1 MKIKFIEDFHGE
13 RKNAIGSSDVPTIA
27 GLNVKYGQTP
37 LKLYEEKKGI
47 SEPFQGNESTYW
59 GHRHELN
66 ILHRYI
72 KNLCNEEI
80 ANKWLVKR
88 LTGKNKFKADGYEF
102 YSNTKA
108 EYEGFFGIKNIAHAD
123 LFIKLPNKKYHIQEA
138 KSLRLYSSKRD
149 ENNEYGYSS
158 SDTSLNGLP
167 LSVYMQTQF
176 QLHVYCK
183 CYEIQK
189 NNISLGVSCLIDTS
203 DYREYIS
210 NNKKYYDEITI
221 ESITKMVNGFKGHLS
236 ENIPPQPLTWEDV
249 QRLYP
254 KTIENAV
261 VLQKSYSIKND
272 ISLETILKRRE
283 ELSKQASEI
292 EKELD
297 EIQNSI
303 GILMGENSRIQT
315 PEGDVLVTCSESE
328 RKSLSLKTLEE
339 KAPEIYKQVIENNLV
354 NVSKFKRLYY
364 RKVK

>member
-1 MKIKFIEDFHGE
+1 MKIKYIEDFHGE

-37 LKLYEEKKGI
+37 LKLWEEKKGI
-47 SEPFQGNESTYW
+47 SEPFQGNEATYW

-72 KNLCNEEI
+72 KNLCNDEI
-80 ANKWLVKR
+80 ADKWLVKR

-123 LFIKLPNKKYHIQEA
+123 LLIKLPSGKYHIQEA

-149 ENNEYGYSS
+149 ENNEYGYSN

-167 LSVYMQTQF
+167 LSVYLQTQF
-176 QLHVYCK
+176 QLALYCK
-183 CYEIQK
+183 CYKIIP

-210 NNKKYYDEITI
+210 TKEAYDDITV
-221 ESITKMVNGFKGHLS
+221 ESIIEMVNRFKGHLS

-261 VLQKSYSIKND
+261 VLQKSYSIKDN
-272 ISLETILKRRE
+272 ISLETILQRRE

-303 GILMGENSRIQT
+303 GILIGENSRIQT
-315 PEGDVLVTCSESE
+315 PEGDILVTCSESE

-364 RKVK
+364 RRIK

>member
-13 RKNAIGSSDVPTIA
+13 RKNAIGSSDVSTIA

-37 LKLYEEKKGI
+37 LKLWEEKKGI
-47 SEPFQGNESTYW
+47 SEPFQGNEATYW

-66 ILHRYI
+66 ILHKYI

-80 ANKWLVKR
+80 ADKWLVKR
-88 LTGKNKFKADGYEF
+88 LTGKNKFNADGYEF

-108 EYEGFFGIKNIAHAD
+108 EFEGFLGIKNIAHAD
-123 LFIKLPNKKYHIQEA
+123 LLIKLPGNKYHIQEA

-149 ENNEYGYSS
+149 ENNEYGYSN

-167 LSVYMQTQF
+167 LSVYLQTQF
-176 QLHVYCK
+176 QLAVYSK
-183 CYEIQK
+183 CYGIQK

-210 NNKKYYDEITI
+210 NKESYDINTV
-221 ESITKMVNGFKGHLS
+221 ESITEMVNRFKVNLS
-236 ENIPPQPLTWEDV
+236 ENIPPQPLTWEDI

-272 ISLETILKRRE
+272 ISLETILKKRE

-292 EKELD
+292 EKELND
-297 EIQNSI
+297 IQNSI
-303 GILMGENSRIQT
+303 GLLLGENSRIQT

-339 KAPEIYKQVIENNLV
+339 KAPEIYKQIIENNLV

-364 RKVK
+364 RRIK

>member
-1 MKIKFIEDFHGE
+1 MKLKYIEDFHGE
-13 RKNAIGSSDVPTIA
+13 RQNAIGSSDVSTIA

-37 LKLYEEKKGI
+37 IKLWEEKKGI
-47 SEPFQGNESTYW
+47 SEQFQGNEATYW

-72 KNLCNEEI
+72 KNLTNEEI
-80 ANKWLVKR
+80 ADKWLVKR

-108 EYEGFFGIKNIAHAD
+108 EYEGFWKIKNIAHAD
-123 LFIKLPNKKYHIQEA
+123 LFVKMPENKYHIQEA

-167 LSVYMQTQF
+167 LSVYLQTQF
-176 QLHVYCK
+176 QLLVYRK
-183 CYEIQK
+183 CYGIQTK
-189 NNISLGVSCLIDTS
+189 DISLGVSCLIDTS
-203 DYREYIS
+203 DYREYT
-210 NNKKYYDEITI
+210 NKKEWYDEVTI
-221 ESITKMVNGFKGHLS
+221 ESINEMVNRFKS
-236 ENIPPQPLTWEDV
+236 YITENIPPQPLTWEDV

-254 KTIENAV
+254 KTIQNAV
-261 VLQKSYSIKND
+261 VLPKSYSIKND
-272 ISLETILKRRE
+272 ISLENMLNRRE
-283 ELSKQASEI
+283 HLQKQSSEI

-297 EIQNSI
+297 EIQNAI

-315 PEGDVLVTCSESE
+315 PEGDILVTCSESE
-328 RKSLSLKTLEE
+328 RKSISLKTLEE
-339 KAPEIYKQVIENNLV
+339 NEPEIYRQVVEKNLV

>member
-37 LKLYEEKKGI
+37 LKLWEEKKGI
-47 SEPFQGNESTYW
+47 SEPFQGNEATYW

-80 ANKWLVKR
+80 ADKWLVKR

-123 LFIKLPNKKYHIQEA
+123 LLIKLPNGKYHIQEA

-149 ENNEYGYSS
+149 ENNEYGYSN
-158 SDTSLNGLP
+158 SDTTLNGLP
-167 LSVYMQTQF
+167 LSVYLQTQF
-176 QLHVYCK
+176 QLSVYSK
-183 CYEIQK
+183 CYGIQK

-210 NNKKYYDEITI
+210 NKESYDINTI
-221 ESITKMVNGFKGHLS
+221 ESITEMVNRFKGHLN
-236 ENIPPQPLTWEDV
+236 ENIPPQTLTWEDI

-254 KTIENAV
+254 KTIENSV
-261 VLQKSYSIKND
+261 VLQKSYPIKDN
-272 ISLETILKRRE
+272 ITLETILERRE
-283 ELSKQASEI
+283 ELNKQSSEI
-292 EKELD
+292 EKELND
-297 EIQNSI
+297 IQNSI

-364 RKVK
+364 RRIK

>member
-1 MKIKFIEDFHGE
+1 MKIKYIDDFHGE

-37 LKLYEEKKGI
+37 LKLWEEKKGI
-47 SEPFQGNESTYW
+47 SEPFQGNEATYW

-80 ANKWLVKR
+80 ADKWLVKR

-123 LFIKLPNKKYHIQEA
+123 LFIKLPNNKYHIQEA

-149 ENNEYGYSS
+149 ENNEYGYSN

-167 LSVYMQTQF
+167 LSVYLQTQF
-176 QLHVYCK
+176 QLAVYSK
-183 CYEIQK
+183 SYGIQK
-189 NNISLGVSCLIDTS
+189 DNIFLGVSCLIDTS

-210 NNKKYYDEITI
+210 KKESHDDITV
-221 ESITKMVNGFKGHLS
+221 ESINEMVNRFKGHLS

-261 VLQKSYSIKND
+261 VLQKSYTIKDN
-272 ISLETILKRRE
+272 ITLETILERRE
-283 ELSKQASEI
+283 ELNKQAGEI
-292 EKELD
+292 EKELND
-297 EIQNSI
+297 IQNSI
-303 GILMGENSRIQT
+303 GILIGENSRIQT
-315 PEGDVLVTCSESE
+315 PEGDILVTCSESE

-339 KAPEIYKQVIENNLV
+339 KAPEIYKQVFENNLV

-364 RKVK
+364 RRMK

>member
-1 MKIKFIEDFHGE
+1 MKIKYIEDFHGE

-37 LKLYEEKKGI
+37 LKLWEEKKGI
-47 SEPFQGNESTYW
+47 TEPFQGNEATYW

-80 ANKWLVKR
+80 ADKWLVKR

-108 EYEGFFGIKNIAHAD
+108 EYEGLFKIKNIAHAD
-123 LFIKLPNKKYHIQEA
+123 LLIKLPGNKYHIQEA

-167 LSVYMQTQF
+167 LSVYLQTQF

-183 CYEIQK
+183 NYGIRP
-189 NNISLGVSCLIDTS
+189 NDISLGVSCLIDTS

-210 NNKKYYDEITI
+210 TKEAYDEITV
-221 ESITKMVNGFKGHLS
+221 ESITEMVNRFKGHLS
-236 ENIPPQPLTWEDV
+236 ENIPPQPLTWQDV

-254 KTIENAV
+254 KTIENSV
-261 VLQKSYSIKND
+261 VLQKSYPIKDN
-272 ISLETILKRRE
+272 ITLETILERRE
-283 ELSKQASEI
+283 ELNKQANEI
-292 EKELD
+292 EKELND
-297 EIQNSI
+297 IQNSI
-303 GILMGENSRIQT
+303 GILMGENLRIQT

-339 KAPEIYKQVIENNLV
+339 KSPEIYKQVIENNLV